1 MEIFLGV
8 VASLIT
14 AAVVIGFCFFLLVDE
29 IGGVALYVPGVLAA
43 VFMVSGIISKGEP
56 YNRESSL
63 AFDVWWFGS
72 SGLTIAATFVIAF
85 FHYKET
91 TSRGEPIQSLDP
103 QEVSQVIESTFPGG
117 LNVSIKNAMEDFS
130 SAVKSGDIR
139 REVKANA
146 KAIHALLGR
155 IESLKRN
162 GTKLEKAVALQLDKD
177 LLDGIVSFQ
186 QEIWKSELASSL
198 HFEMDIGETA
208 TLDFGFF
215 KDDPKFG
222 KYSKH
227 SLDTYACFID
237 DGRIQVR
244 GERLVI
250 GCNVYQITSKTK
262 VKVRQYFDEDHAETI
277 EIRIRGE
284 RWGLELDAYDYGVL
298 EATTAEE
305 EKALEEWSTFKSQ
318 LNAFVTAVE
327 QVRGALG
334 IVADQKKRGVEKEAL
349 KSKYSGAKFGEW
361 IGIRPLGHGGFG
373 QVWLAE
379 KNGSGQ
385 HAPSQQV
392 AIKIF
397 SQTDFQS
404 LKQFQSEIASL
415 GQLHHPNIAHL
426 IDNAKTGN
434 IFWFATTYVGEVSMG
449 NIVSSGAV
457 VPPKSLQTYAT
468 QLFAALAHAH
478 RRQIVHGDVHP
489 GNLVLTNDRSAVVLV
504 DFGLSAIGGFRT
516 QEILTHVEYRAPEL
530 LVEQPQVDPKNDVY
544 SAAITILTMARGY
557 TPWNS
562 RDNQSLVREIK
573 RGAPSLAG
581 IDESLARFLRPLL
594 SNNPEKRPTSED
606 VFNHLQANGFHPW

>member
-8 VASLIT
+8 VAAVIT
-14 AAVVIGFCFFLLVDE
+14 SAVVIGFCFFLVDE
-29 IGGVALYVPGVLAA
+29 IGGVALYLPGLLAA
-43 VFMVSGIISKGEP
+43 VFMASGIISQGEP
-56 YNRESSL
+56 YNRESPL

-85 FHYKET
+85 FNYKEL
-91 TSRGEPIQSLDP
+91 TSRGEPSQSLDP
-103 QEVSQVIESTFPGG
+103 REVTQVIESSFPGG
-117 LNVSIKNAMEDFS
+117 LNFSIENAMEDFS
-130 SAVKSGDIR
+130 SAVKSGDIG

-162 GTKLEKAVALQLDKD
+162 GTKLEKAVALQLDKN
-177 LLDGIVSFQ
+177 LLDGIVAFQ
-186 QEIWKSELASSL
+186 QRIWNGELASNL
-198 HFEMDIGETA
+198 HFEMEVGETA

-227 SLDTYACFID
+227 SLDTYACFSD
-237 DGRIQVR
+237 DGCIQVR

-250 GCNVYQITSKTK
+250 GCNVYQITNKTK
-262 VKVRQYFDEDHAETI
+262 VKVRQYFDEDHAEII

-284 RWGLELDAYDYGVL
+284 RWGLELDAFDYGVL
-298 EATTAEE
+298 EETTAETQ
-305 EKALEEWSTFKSQ
+305 KALEEWATFKFQ
-318 LNAFVTAVE
+318 LNAFVAAVE

-334 IVADQKKRGVEKEAL
+334 ILADQKKRAVEKEAL
-349 KSKYSGAKFGEW
+349 KGKYSGAKFGEW
-361 IGIRPLGHGGFG
+361 IGIRPLGNGGFG

-379 KNGSGQ
+379 KSVAGQ
-385 HAPSQQV
+385 HAPRQQV

-426 IDNAKTGN
+426 IDNAKAGN
-434 IFWFATTYVGEVSMG
+434 VFWFATTYVGEVSMG

-457 VPPKSLQTYAT
+457 VPSKILQTYAT

-478 RRQIVHGDVHP
+478 RRHIVHGDVHP
-489 GNLVLTNDRSAVVLV
+489 GNLVLTNDRSAIVLV

-530 LVEQPQVDPKNDVY
+530 LGELPRVDPKNDVY
-544 SAAITILTMARGY
+544 SAAITILTLARGH

-562 RDNQSLVREIK
+562 RDDLSLVREIK
-573 RGAPSLAG
+573 RGAPSLNG
-581 IDESLARFLRPLL
+581 LDESLARFIRPLL
-594 SNNPEKRPTSED
+594 SSNPDKRPSAED
-606 VFNHLQANGFHPW
+606 IFNHLQANGFHPW